1 MHYLDAILG
10 KDGLLR
16 VGGRLE
22 NAPINVDQ
30 RYPPILHGSHQI
42 TKLLIHHLH
51 VTHHHAGPSTL
62 MGILAD
68 NYYVLRA
75 RLAVRNVV
83 RCCVICRRRNFKTI
97 QQKMGQLPAA
107 RVTPAP
113 PFSIVGVDFAGP
125 ITIRV
130 GKVRKPTKL
139 KAYISVFVC
148 FVTKA
153 THLEPV
159 SDLSTRAFVAALR
172 RFVAR
177 RGYPSD
183 IYSDNGTNFVG
194 TSRASQEVYKFLSLW
209 STQESVDC
217 FCASKQTK
225 WHHSPSCA
233 PNFGGL
239 WEAAV
244 KSTKKILK
252 DSLETS
258 LLTFEEL
265 TTVLTQV
272 EAVMNSR
279 PLLPLETLP
288 EDGVQPLTQSHFL
301 MGKPTVSLP
310 MEIALPQAMV
320 ESTSENC

>member
-1 MHYLDAILG
+1 MLFVTGWILRFIQNARIRHPNKRELLCHISGKDTQVAEQVLIRMQQDEEFPEEKASVSKGECVSKSSCLHYLDAILG

-30 RYPPILHGSHQI
+30 CHPPILHGSHQI

-62 MGILAD
+62 MGILAA
-68 NYYVLRA
+68 NYYALRA
-75 RLAVRNVV
+75 RLAVRNV

-139 KAYISVFVC
+139 KDYISVFVC

-177 RGYPSD
+177 
-183 IYSDNGTNFVG
+183 
-194 TSRASQEVYKFLSLW
+194 
-209 STQESVDC
+209 
-217 FCASKQTK
+217 
-225 WHHSPSCA
+225 
-233 PNFGGL
+233 
-239 WEAAV
+239 
-244 KSTKKILK
+244 
-252 DSLETS
+252 
-258 LLTFEEL
+258 
-265 TTVLTQV
+265 
-272 EAVMNSR
+272 
-279 PLLPLETLP
+279 
-288 EDGVQPLTQSHFL
+288 
-301 MGKPTVSLP
+301 
-310 MEIALPQAMV
+310 
-320 ESTSENC
+320 

>member
-1 MHYLDAILG
+1 MQAPQLWPELQPGKLSTVPELRSIILTITTSTADFISMYSAYSKLLFVTGWILRFIQNARIRDPNKRELLCHISGKDTQVAEQVLIRMQQDEEFPEERARVSKGGCVSRSSCLRYLDAILG

-30 RYPPILHGSHQI
+30 RHPPILHGSHQI

-62 MGILAD
+62 MGILAA

-75 RLAVRNVV
+75 RVAVRNVV

-97 QQKMGQLPAA
+97 QQRMGQLPAA

-125 ITIRV
+125 ITTGV

-148 FVTKA
+148 SVTKA

-172 RFVAR
+172 FVAR
-177 RGYPSD
+177 
-183 IYSDNGTNFVG
+183 
-194 TSRASQEVYKFLSLW
+194 
-209 STQESVDC
+209 
-217 FCASKQTK
+217 
-225 WHHSPSCA
+225 
-233 PNFGGL
+233 
-239 WEAAV
+239 
-244 KSTKKILK
+244 
-252 DSLETS
+252 
-258 LLTFEEL
+258 
-265 TTVLTQV
+265 
-272 EAVMNSR
+272 
-279 PLLPLETLP
+279 
-288 EDGVQPLTQSHFL
+288 
-301 MGKPTVSLP
+301 
-310 MEIALPQAMV
+310 
-320 ESTSENC
+320 